1 MGRAIVTGVIVA
13 ALAFAA
19 TQALGREHLRC
30 ESEVAARLAELN
42 VEPADIAGIFTV
54 PNYVPRPDPTRLA
67 ASRIFVAWVS
77 LNSCKGVTAW
87 VSLNSCKGSVV
98 IGADA
103 YCRVNRAYTRGE
115 CRVPDLEAF

>member
-19 TQALGREHLRC
+19 TQALAREHLRC
-30 ESEVAARLAELN
+30 ESEVADRLAELN
-42 VEPADIAGIFTV
+42 VEAADIAGIFTV

-67 ASRIFVAWVS
+67 ASRIFV
-77 LNSCKGVTAW
+77 GVTAW

-115 CRVPDLEAF
+115 CRVPDLDAF